1 MSRGSPLGCPAF
13 FIRSMLV
20 VIIGGTGSMSGALL
34 AAFLIGIIESFAFHF
49 VEQASLLVIF
59 AFAAVLIFFRPG
71 GLLGKPLPVP
81 GQ

>member
-1 MSRGSPLGCPAF
+1 MGMNV

-49 VEQASLLVIF
+49 VEAASLLVIF

>member
-1 MSRGSPLGCPAF
+1 
-13 FIRSMLV
+13 
-20 VIIGGTGSMSGALL
+20 
-34 AAFLIGIIESFAFHF
+34 